1 MVDEG
6 SSDPLWTSQDI
17 VAAVGGVLRGA
28 PFEATGLDI
37 DSRELSPGDLFVALA
52 AARDGHDFVDGA
64 RMRGAVAALA
74 SRPVSEPYVL
84 VGDTLAAL
92 GDLAAAARERATAAR
107 RGAVTGSV
115 GKTSVTQAILAGLR
129 RAGGGHGSV
138 KSFNNHIGVPLT
150 LARMPRDT
158 RAAVFE
164 MGMNHAGEIAPLSAL
179 VRPHAVAI
187 TTVEAAHVENFPDGE
202 AGVARAKAEIFEG
215 LEPGGSAILN
225 ADNGWF
231 PELES
236 RAMDRGAC
244 VLTFGEA
251 PGCAARLRSFAP
263 TQTGA
268 HVEAELHGAP
278 VAYDLHHRARHW
290 GPMSLCALL
299 MMRELGVDLETSL
312 SALFDLRPLAGRG
325 AERVLSVP
333 GGEVVL
339 IDESYNASP
348 VSVRA
353 ALQSL
358 GERPAAGRRI
368 AALTDMLELGPDGPD
383 QHVALAQAAQSSGVN
398 LVFCAGPLMLRLY
411 EAIDPT
417 RRGGY
422 AQDAEALAAVLAPA
436 LEPGDV
442 VMVKGSHASRASVIV
457 ERLAAGASAARDE
470 A

>member
-1 MVDEG
+1 
-6 SSDPLWTSQDI
+6 
-17 VAAVGGVLRGA
+17 
-28 PFEATGLDI
+28 
-37 DSRELSPGDLFVALA
+37 
-52 AARDGHDFVDGA
+52 
-64 RMRGAVAALA
+64 
-74 SRPVSEPYVL
+74 
-84 VGDTLAAL
+84 
-92 GDLAAAARERATAAR
+92 
-107 RGAVTGSV
+107 
-115 GKTSVTQAILAGLR
+115 
-129 RAGGGHGSV
+129 
-138 KSFNNHIGVPLT
+138 
-150 LARMPRDT
+150 MPRHT

-179 VRPHAVAI
+179 VRPHAVAV

-215 LEPGGSAILN
+215 LEPGGAAILN
-225 ADNGWF
+225 ADNRWF
-231 PELES
+231 DALEA
-236 RAMDRGAC
+236 RARTRGAR

-251 PGCAARLRSFAP
+251 SGCEARLLGFELTR
-263 TQTGA
+263 TGA
-268 HVEAELHGAP
+268 RVDAELHGA
-278 VAYDLHHRARHW
+278 AISYDLHHRARHW

-299 MMRELGVDLETSL
+299 MMGELGVALET
-312 SALFDLRPLAGRG
+312 ALGALADLRPLAGRG
-325 AERVLSVP
+325 AERILTID